1 MHLPVYANCG
11 PAERAARIPSLVLPD
26 ILSDPL
32 VRLVMK
38 ADGVDPKVLERDLW
52 DIAANLPASVK
63 TAIPE
68 CQAQAC

>member
-11 PAERAARIPSLVLPD
+11 PAERAAQIQSLVFPA
-26 ILSDPL
+26 ILSDPM

-38 ADGVDPKVLERDLW
+38 ADGVDPHALERDLW
-52 DIAANLPASVK
+52 DIAANLPARVK
-63 TAIPE
+63 AAIPE